1 MVIIIILA
9 VKNKFFKDHTTL
21 RYISVKRYITYVGR
35 NKILDSDEV
44 DDKQQDILDCLNT
57 GDVYIYRGV
66 DIKE

>member
-1 MVIIIILA
+1 M
-9 VKNKFFKDHTTL
+9 VKNKFFKDHTL

-44 DDKQQDILDCLNT
+44 DDKQLDILDCLNT

>member
-1 MVIIIILA
+1 M
-9 VKNKFFKDHTTL
+9 VKNKFFKDHTL

-57 GDVYIYRGV
+57 GEV
-66 DIKE
+66 

>member
-9 VKNKFFKDHTTL
+9 VKNKFFKYHTL
-21 RYISVKRYITYVGR
+21 IYISVKKVYYLGR
-35 NKILDSDEV
+35 NKILDRDEV